1 MGEQQEGGP
10 SLVVHRVPPLGSEKI
25 IFGWRYRETKGARGS
40 TLLTLG
46 PWEEEKGEGHGG
58 SLGARAG
65 QTRQA
70 SKAKVR

>member
-46 PWEEEKGEGHGG
+46 PWEGRERGG
-58 SLGARAG
+58 SWRVSRGQGRADK
-65 QTRQA
+65 A
-70 SKAKVR
+70 SQQS